1 MLNGRALVTAAG
13 APRPLPQHVARRGGG
28 PADEGDRACQ
38 RRVMLAALAVKT
50 QPRRRAVQVADRGW
64 SRGVFMGGNR
74 RPATGRVSGPERGPM
89 SRRKRKASPHA
100 NAPAVARRYSGSAR
114 SQVKTKKHL
123 GK

>member
-89 SRRKRKASPHA
+89 S
-100 NAPAVARRYSGSAR
+100 PAAREKLHRTPTPPL
-114 SQVKTKKHL
+114 SQGDIPAQRAAKSKPKNT
-123 GK
+123 

>member
-50 QPRRRAVQVADRGW
+50 QPRRRAVQVADRGG
-64 SRGVFMGGNR
+64 RGASSWAVIDAR
-74 RPATGRVSGPERGPM
+74 LPVVCRGQ
-89 SRRKRKASPHA
+89 
-100 NAPAVARRYSGSAR
+100 NVAP
-114 SQVKTKKHL
+114 
-123 GK
+123 